1 MNVIFTCGGTGGHIN
16 PAIAVANSW
25 KERHP
30 DSNILF
36 IGGRGNME
44 EELVPKAGYRLEVIR
59 AFGLERSLRADAIR
73 NNFLAVKSVL
83 NGIKKCKEIIREF
96 DADVVVGTGGYASF
110 PALYAAKKLK
120 IPTCV
125 HEANAMP
132 GLTTRMVAN
141 WVDRVLVCFPES
153 AKHYRHPERV
163 EVVGMPVRR
172 EFIYTRKSDARRE
185 LGLGDKPLVV
195 SAFGSQG
202 AKAMNEMI
210 GNLFSLEQKAG
221 FPFRHIHAVGSY
233 GWSWMPK
240 YVEQQGVDL
249 SKQTDIT
256 MQEYIYNMPTVMA
269 AADVIISRAGASSC
283 SEIAASGTPCILI
296 PSPNVTDN
304 HQEKNARALE
314 AQSAAVVILEKDC
327 TAQRLYKEI
336 ENLLN
341 DKKRY
346 SAMEKA
352 LYSVAV
358 PDSAER
364 LCSAMEQLAK
374 TKEIRNG
381 DQRKNEITRNG

>member
-44 EELVPKAGYRLEVIR
+44 EELVPKAGYRLEVMR
-59 AFGLERSLRADAIR
+59 AFGLERSLSLPAIR
-73 NNFLAVKSVL
+73 NNFLAVKCVISAI
-83 NGIKKCKEIIREF
+83 GKCKKIIREF

-110 PALYAAKKLK
+110 PALYAAKRLK
-120 IPTCV
+120 VPTCV

-132 GLTTRMVAN
+132 GLTTRMVAD

-153 AKHYRHPERV
+153 AAHYRHPEKV

-172 EFIYTRKSDARRE
+172 EFIYTKKADARKA
-185 LGLGDKPLVV
+185 LGLDDKPLVV

-202 AKAMNEMI
+202 AKAMNEMTAE
-210 GNLFSLEQKAG
+210 LFALEQAAG

-233 GWSWMPK
+233 GWSWMPDCVRK
-240 YVEQQGVDL
+240 QGVDL
-249 SKQTDIT
+249 KNTPAIT

-269 AADVIISRAGASSC
+269 AADIFIGRAGASSC

-296 PSPNVTDN
+296 PSPNVTDD
-304 HQEKNARALE
+304 HQQKNADALK
-314 AQSAAVVILEKDC
+314 AQGGAVVVTEKECTARRLFDEIMQLLSDKDC
-327 TAQRLYKEI
+327 Y
-336 ENLLN
+336 N
-341 DKKRY
+341 
-346 SAMEKA
+346 AMEKA
-352 LYSVAV
+352 LYGISV

-364 LCSAMEQLAK
+364 LCSAMEQL
-374 TKEIRNG
+374 IRN
-381 DQRKNEITRNG
+381 KE